1 MAHGICGR
9 AVNDSYDGQVYAQYY
24 KDAHFTKGKNEFFPV
39 PYNQI
44 YYIPGLY
51 TQNKGY

>member
-1 MAHGICGR
+1 ML
-9 AVNDSYDGQVYAQYY
+9 SAQHLYGNEV
-24 KDAHFTKGKNEFFPV
+24 KVSIKNANNEFFPV

>member
-1 MAHGICGR
+1 M
-9 AVNDSYDGQVYAQYY
+9 YAQYY

-44 YYIPGLY
+44 YYILGLY